1 MKRTYHI
8 LALTLLT
15 AAVLGSCTKANEQL
29 NDKAG
34 TEDAL
39 KSEMI
44 ASVSEQSAN
53 IRAGI
58 TDLTALR
65 GKIADGEALEK
76 RIGELQKYVDGEL
89 KAYSSGEW
97 AKATL
102 ATLGQYEATCD
113 VVAGIEA
120 GRDNAGTISLKN
132 WINELFEGY
141 YTAALMEAKV
151 SSLKSRLGTADN
163 ATKAS
168 HDSVSAN
175 LAAAEAAIES
185 AKSAAMT
192 TYRDAIVTAISESD
206 GRLTGSLRAAIVD
219 SNEDIDALAEMLS
232 SLESDI
238 DEITGNVETLETR
251 IQTLAIIPDYSDG
264 SVSLSRGFLNLKCQI
279 SPASAVEKLSRE
291 NFAIVMNDVDET
303 EIEMNR
309 ILLNH
314 PGDTVIIDTAKGV
327 VEIRVDLFENLY
339 NLEVL
344 PAAALSVNN
353 GVSNCISDFFRMNG
367 VYGLHIMDTRF
378 LNQII
383 MNAFDGAGPHHQA
396 ALAAATDEATD
407 EATRETGE
415 GTFMPETSTWSNAY
429 AAIAGID
436 RRLKT
441 PASDLPEALQSTLDA
456 QLRFLKAYLY
466 FELFKT
472 YGDIPFTQGEAPQKV
487 EDIVKFIVEE
497 LNAVADKMELS
508 YSEND
513 RYITLSDGSWLA
525 RPTRCAAY
533 ALKARTLLYAA
544 SPLFN
549 TDNDKEKWAEAAKA
563 CKFVID
569 KASDWGLSLSPYDA
583 LCGENGFTNSEL
595 IFGIQYPAPNTSAYE
610 GLHPTQNLVD
620 QYESQENGKTFK
632 EAHSENVSIYQ
643 INDFGIDP
651 RFGYTVGTNYTGYY
665 SLTKKVFQ
673 TLPIFRL
680 AEFYL
685 DFAEA
690 AYYALDSANDGTY
703 GMSANEAINVLRD
716 RSDISMPEFTE
727 DGDAWVAHYERERLV
742 ELAFEGH
749 RFWDVRRWKKG
760 AQYFNS
766 IDAGYFNYGQHT
778 RALLPIEWSED
789 YYLYPH
795 PLESFY

>member
-8 LALTLLT
+8 LALALLT
-15 AAVLGSCTKANEQL
+15 AAVLGSCTKVNEQL
-29 NDKAG
+29 NDKTGA
-34 TEDAL
+34 EDAL
-39 KSEMI
+39 KSERI
-44 ASVSEQSAN
+44 ASISDQSAN
-53 IRAGI
+53 IRASI
-58 TDLTALR
+58 ADLNALS

-89 KAYSSGEW
+89 KACSSGEW

-113 VVAGIEA
+113 VVARIVSAPG
-120 GRDNAGTISLKN
+120 NACTISLKN

-151 SSLKSRLGTADN
+151 SGLKSRLGTADN

-168 HDSVSAN
+168 PDSVSAN

-238 DEITGNVETLETR
+238 DEITGNVEALETR

-264 SVSLSRGFLNLKCQI
+264 SVSLSRGLLNLKCQI

-309 ILLNH
+309 IPLNH

-367 VYGLHIMDTRF
+367 SYGLHIMDARF

-415 GTFMPETSTWSNAY
+415 NTFMPETSTWSNAY
-429 AAIAGID
+429 TAIAGID
-436 RRLKT
+436 NRLKT
-441 PASDLPEALQSTLDA
+441 TASDLPEALQPTLNA

-472 YGDIPFTQGEAPQKV
+472 YGDIPFTQNGSPQKV
-487 EDIVKFIVEE
+487 EDIVKFIVDE
-497 LNAVADKMELS
+497 LDAVADKMELS

-549 TDNDKEKWAEAAKA
+549 PENDKTKWAEAAKT

-595 IFGIQYPAPNTSAYE
+595 ILGIQYLSSNAFTYE

-620 QYESQENGKTFK
+620 QYESQASGKTFK
-632 EAHSENVSIYQ
+632 EEHSENFSIYQ

-703 GMSANEAINVLRD
+703 GMSANEAVNVLRN
-716 RSDISMPEFTE
+716 RSDIRMPLFTE
-727 DGDAWVAHYERERLV
+727 DGDAWVARYERERLV

-760 AQYFNS
+760 DQYFNS

-778 RALLPIEWSED
+778 RTLLPIEWSDD
-789 YYLYPH
+789 YYLYPYPH
-795 PLESFY
+795 P